1 MAITINGSG
10 TITGI
15 SAGGLP
21 DGSVTA
27 DDIAAAAVTDAK
39 IASGVSAAKLTGTLP
54 AIDGSALT
62 NLPGGGKVLQV
73 VSREQQVRDTITSS
87 SYVAT
92 SFNHTITPTSSS
104 SKVLVMIKSG
114 CNNESTNRDGKF
126 TIYRGSTDLSTGSD
140 GFAMVSCVG
149 ARIQV
154 PMHITYLDSP
164 NTTSAVTYTLYA
176 RNFGGTIE
184 VPVSPQEV
192 TTITL
197 MEIAG

>member
-1 MAITINGSG
+1 MAITINGGG

-21 DGSVTA
+21 DGCVTNADLANSSVT
-27 DDIAAAAVTDAK
+27 VN
-39 IASGVSAAKLTGTLP
+39 GT
-54 AIDGSALT
+54 AIDLGGSESITA
-62 NLPGGGKVLQV
+62 GKVLQV

-149 ARIQV
+149 ARVQV